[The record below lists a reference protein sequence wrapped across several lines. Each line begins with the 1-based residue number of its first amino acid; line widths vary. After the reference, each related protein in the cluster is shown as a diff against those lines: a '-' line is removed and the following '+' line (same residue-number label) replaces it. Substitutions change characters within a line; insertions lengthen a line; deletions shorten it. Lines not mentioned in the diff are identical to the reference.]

1 MIFFFEVQFDQF
13 EVLFPDDERL
23 IRKVQCKCTCIAKKN
38 AYSPPVQI
46 WWVNI
51 KWGSQT
57 EFNICQKHL
66 KDWFK
71 DTKIYQTQCSF
82 TIPDFSHTNSVWHGL
97 MAVRAVMKNVALYMF
112 FRSCPVI
119 QINCMHLFS
128 PFDWMIWKAP
138 LPSKN
143 LGQTSSKVDKTDGLK
158 HQV

>member
-23 IRKVQCKCTCIAKKN
+23 IRKVQCKCTYIAKKN

-97 MAVRAVMKNVALYMF
+97 MAVRAWWKMLLSICF
-112 FRSCPVI
+112 FGHVQSYKSIACTYLV
-119 QINCMHLFS
+119 HLIEWS
-128 PFDWMIWKAP
+128 QKPPYPQRIWDRRRRKWT
-138 LPSKN
+138 K
-143 LGQTSSKVDKTDGLK
+143 QTD
-158 HQV
+158 